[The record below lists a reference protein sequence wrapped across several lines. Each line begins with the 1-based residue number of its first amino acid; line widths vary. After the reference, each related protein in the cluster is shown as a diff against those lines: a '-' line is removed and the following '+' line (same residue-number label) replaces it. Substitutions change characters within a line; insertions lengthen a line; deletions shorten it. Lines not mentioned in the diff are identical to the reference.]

1 MYIDTHAR
9 FPLLSRNISSL
20 KIFGIKRDTEFYG
33 GIQMMYDQ
41 MVHDFP
47 QEIQKAWNKLNQKDI
62 SDVRYKE
69 NHKVIYE
76 ERK

>member
-47 QEIQKAWNKLNQKDI
+47 QEIQKA
-62 SDVRYKE
+62 
-69 NHKVIYE
+69 
-76 ERK
+76 

>member
-33 GIQMMYDQ
+33 GIQ

>member
-1 MYIDTHAR
+1 MVPIEIPMQKY
-9 FPLLSRNISSL
+9 ISSL
-20 KIFGIKRDTEFYG
+20 KLFEIKRDTEFYG
-33 GIQMMYDQ
+33 DHTQTMYDQ

>member
-1 MYIDTHAR
+1 
-9 FPLLSRNISSL
+9 
-20 KIFGIKRDTEFYG
+20 
-33 GIQMMYDQ
+33 MMYDQ